1 MKKKMV
7 EYNRLS
13 VSEKLS
19 IKVKKLSNALQ
30 MQNNCIDF
38 AMAD

>member
-1 MKKKMV
+1 MV
-7 EYNRLS
+7 DYNRLS

-19 IKVKKLSNALQ
+19 IKVKKLRKALQ
-30 MQNNCIDF
+30 KQNNCIDF